1 MVMLCKMTRIMTKI
15 GSDII
20 TQARIFVEQLGRSFE
35 LDTYSAW

>member
-1 MVMLCKMTRIMTKI
+1 MAGIVTKT

-35 LDTYSAW
+35 LDTYGAW